1 MKIKTEKFHERT
13 DVHFVYTQMECFSV
27 REKVTFPTML
37 HLVKIYRH
45 LQTNKKNV
53 QIEHIN
59 YRIESLNITPIYFL
73 GIILASNVKTSNKK
87 RKKM

>member
-1 MKIKTEKFHERT
+1 MKGLMFILCTHRWSVLVSERK
-13 DVHFVYTQMECFSV
+13 
-27 REKVTFPTML
+27 KVTFPTML